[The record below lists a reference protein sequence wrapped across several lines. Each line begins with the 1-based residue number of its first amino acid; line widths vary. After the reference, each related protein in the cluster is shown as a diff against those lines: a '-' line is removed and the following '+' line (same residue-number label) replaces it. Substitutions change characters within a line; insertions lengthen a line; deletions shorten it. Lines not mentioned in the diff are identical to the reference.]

1 MHHHTKS
8 HRIIVKLFF
17 RLTVNHCIPYTL
29 FCPPPPMFCESQK
42 IFQDCYQR
50 RLMLT
55 SELRPLTPAPPL
67 GLVVGL
73 CARAGGNVVRGGGP
87 NPHRGA
93 TPALVPGPNSK
104 ESVGSTTAARI
115 LGISLHCASSSSC
128 FHFHLWQFKTPF
140 ICTENFLHW
149 AFAQRR
155 WRFWDWELRI
165 PHFVDFSPRCLHVFM
180 GSECKVCSFMSRRTE
195 THL

>member
-73 CARAGGNVVRGGGP
+73 CARAGGNVVRGGDP
-87 NPHRGA
+87 
-93 TPALVPGPNSK
+93 TPIEGQL
-104 ESVGSTTAARI
+104 
-115 LGISLHCASSSSC
+115 
-128 FHFHLWQFKTPF
+128 
-140 ICTENFLHW
+140 
-149 AFAQRR
+149 RR
-155 WRFWDWELRI
+155 WCRGPTAKKVLAPPLLHAFSGFLSIVPAPRVVSTSIYGSLKLHSFALKISSIEHLLN
-165 PHFVDFSPRCLHVFM
+165 VDGGF
-180 GSECKVCSFMSRRTE
+180 EIE
-195 THL
+195 N